1 LCGVKEV
8 RVSLPEELKKLLES
22 GVHFGHQ
29 AKRWNPKMKRY
40 IFGKRSGIYIIDL
53 EKTLSSIKDVQN
65 VVSGIAAKGGKILFV
80 GTKKQAQG
88 ILKESAESCDMP
100 YVTERW
106 VGGLL
111 TNFTNIHGRVLRYK
125 EMAAQHEAGV
135 FEHYTKKEIVL
146 FAKQLEKMRHKYDG
160 IKNLDELPRAIF
172 VIDPKKEIL
181 AVREAA
187 NMNIP
192 IIALIDTDGDP
203 DVVDYPIPGNDDA
216 LKSIRTVL
224 SFVVDAI
231 RNTSPETVTVSDP
244 AITSAQ
250 TEQSVVLEGGEA
262 KGETT
267 EADEIKA

>member
-1 LCGVKEV
+1 MRVKEV
-8 RVSLPEELKKLLES
+8 SVSLPEDLKKLLES

-53 EKTLSSIKDVQN
+53 EKTLNSIRDVQN
-65 VVSGIAAKGGKILFV
+65 VVSGIAARGGKVLFV

-88 ILKESAESCDMP
+88 IIKESAENCGMP
-100 YVTERW
+100 YVVERW

-125 EMAAQHEAGV
+125 EMAAQHEVGG

-146 FAKQLEKMRHKYDG
+146 FTKQLEKMRHKYDG
-160 IKNLDELPRAIF
+160 IKDLDVLPSAVL

-187 NMNIP
+187 KMNIP

-224 SFVVDAI
+224 SFIVDALKNMNPQAAAI
-231 RNTSPETVTVSDP
+231 AAPVEEPAQGPQSEAGEIEVSTSS
-244 AITSAQ
+244 
-250 TEQSVVLEGGEA
+250 GE
-262 KGETT
+262 
-267 EADEIKA
+267 